1 MLLAIIDPEGVA
13 RRKARR
19 MKRRVYQNKVR
30 IPGLFVG
37 LPRSASLG
45 EFCFTQGPDLCG
57 ILMAMIS

>member
-13 RRKARR
+13 RRKAGR

-37 LPRSASLG
+37 LP
-45 EFCFTQGPDLCG
+45 Q
-57 ILMAMIS
+57 